1 MKTLSNIKKEYESI
15 LTMTLTGDYCQYKLL
30 MDNDIHSDD
39 CSEIFEYTLH
49 RMIEEGFSQEEIRHN
64 SGMYI
69 PTDEQFQELEEFQ
82 EYTDIDLGYILGG
95 LITSINHLS

>member
-15 LTMTLTGDYCQYKLL
+15 VSISITGDYCQYKLL

-49 RMIEEGFSQEEIRHN
+49 RMIEEGFTDEEIRSN

-69 PTDEQFQELEEFQ
+69 PTSDELLELEEFD
-82 EYTDIDLGYILGG
+82 EFTNIDLDYILGG
-95 LITSINHLS
+95 LITSINY

>member
-1 MKTLSNIKKEYESI
+1 MKTLSNIKKEYENI

-49 RMIEEGFSQEEIRHN
+49 RMIEEGFTPEEIFSN

-69 PTDEQFQELEEFQ
+69 PTPEELQELEEYDEF
-82 EYTDIDLGYILGG
+82 THIDLGYVLGG
-95 LITSINHLS
+95 LIISIE